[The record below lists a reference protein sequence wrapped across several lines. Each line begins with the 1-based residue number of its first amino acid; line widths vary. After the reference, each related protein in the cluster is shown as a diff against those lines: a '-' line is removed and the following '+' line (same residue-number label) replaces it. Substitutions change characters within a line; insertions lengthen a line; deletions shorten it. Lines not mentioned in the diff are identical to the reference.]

1 MDIAI
6 GDKVTVVPSV
16 TIGSG
21 DVVSDYVLAVE
32 VTVSFEED
40 STAVSI
46 SEDVYLSKPSGV
58 TPDVYKPLS
67 EFTKEKATAL
77 VNNLWRSDLHN
88 RLMMKFFGTKRNA
101 VKRDAPWKE

>member
-40 STAVSI
+40 STAV
-46 SEDVYLSKPSGV
+46 
-58 TPDVYKPLS
+58 
-67 EFTKEKATAL
+67 
-77 VNNLWRSDLHN
+77 
-88 RLMMKFFGTKRNA
+88 
-101 VKRDAPWKE
+101 

>member
-32 VTVSFEED
+32 VNVSYEEEEEKE
-40 STAVSI
+40 TKKI
-46 SEDVYLSKPSGV
+46 EKP
-58 TPDVYKPLS
+58 KP
-67 EFTKEKATAL
+67 T
-77 VNNLWRSDLHN
+77 N
-88 RLMMKFFGTKRNA
+88 
-101 VKRDAPWKE
+101 P